1 MFRIVLP
8 CLIGLVVGLGIG
20 GAIVAIDDQKALKE
34 YEEYAEQVAKK
45 AYNDGFLSG
54 VQVYKELNK
63 AQQ

>member
-1 MFRIVLP
+1 MFRVVLP

-45 AYNDGFLSG
+45 AYNDGFLNG
-54 VQVYKELNK
+54 VQVCKEFNE